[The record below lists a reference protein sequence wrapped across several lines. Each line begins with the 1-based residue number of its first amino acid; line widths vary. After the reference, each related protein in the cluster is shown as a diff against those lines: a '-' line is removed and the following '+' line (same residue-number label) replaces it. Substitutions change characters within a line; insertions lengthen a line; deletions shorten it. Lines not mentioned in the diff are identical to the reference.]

1 MLNEVVQ
8 MQELKLSERKQ
19 EELNDQPQIENVM
32 YISLDKRWFIHKT
45 IITDIKPLTYMKKVF
60 EDD

>member
-1 MLNEVVQ
+1 MQ
-8 MQELKLSERKQ
+8 KMQELKLTTKKQ
-19 EELNDQPQIENVM
+19 EELSDQPTIENIM
-32 YISLDKRWFIHKT
+32 YVSRDKRWFIHKT